1 MSEKSIILSYK
12 AVQLRQQGLTYRQI
26 GAVLGVSHQAAWLA
40 VKRWEKLHKVL
51 AELVEN
57 GALAGVKS

>member
-26 GAVLGVSHQAAWLA
+26 GAVLGVSH
-40 VKRWEKLHKVL
+40 
-51 AELVEN
+51 
-57 GALAGVKS
+57 